1 MNDTTDTCQWK
12 QALHTSATMAPM
24 KAPTKSEGANV
35 PPTPPEALVVAM
47 AITLKNMMA
56 VTYTMATHSIPLNL
70 KKSELSNNA
79 ATLPCMS
86 EVMPS

>member
-1 MNDTTDTCQWK
+1 
-12 QALHTSATMAPM
+12 
-24 KAPTKSEGANV
+24 
-35 PPTPPEALVVAM
+35 M